1 MRPSPK
7 RIPVSD
13 RDERKLDELDTK
25 DKSDSALAL
34 KLVAALLLV
43 FICIYFIMQIPHKKD
58 DKNQLIRNVIILDKE

>member
-43 FICIYFIMQIPHKKD
+43 FICIYFIMQILHKKD